1 MDVLIAIGYHH
12 EVLSAQDAAKPR
24 SILYG
29 RYVVVVVV
37 RCISTLANN
46 RTVSQV
52 ASEVRTSDGFP
63 SPRSG
68 SVYQSA
74 VTVQGRS
81 AVGSR
86 ILKDTHDYQS
96 VCERGMFV
104 NDQFM

>member
-12 EVLSAQDAAKPR
+12 EVLSAHDAAKPR

-29 RYVVVVVV
+29 GYVVVVVV

-63 SPRSG
+63 SSRSG

-86 ILKDTHDYQS
+86 ILKDTHDYQG
-96 VCERGMFV
+96 VCERGMLV
-104 NDQFM
+104 NDQFV